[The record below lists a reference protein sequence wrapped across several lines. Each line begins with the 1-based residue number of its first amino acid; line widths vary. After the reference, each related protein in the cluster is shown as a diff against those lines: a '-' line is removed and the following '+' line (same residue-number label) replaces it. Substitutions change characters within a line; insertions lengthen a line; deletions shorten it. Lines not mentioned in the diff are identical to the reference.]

1 MFYQYI
7 PENFVFSI
15 ISHLQCL
22 KTYLSARTLTQ
33 LNVIVTALLAM
44 TGRVTMLGISRWAGE
59 GGSYRTVQRFFN
71 TPIAWAQVHWCL
83 IRHCFLSSDDV
94 FIMAGDETVV
104 TKSGKITH
112 GIDRF
117 FSSLYEKVV
126 PGLSFFTFSLISTKH
141 RTSFPL
147 MIQQIVRS
155 EEKTTCS
162 EALSSKEKS
171 KEDQNKSELKKKN
184 SRGRPKGS
192 KNKNKED
199 VDLSPYLCFIQSM
212 LNKVLQ
218 IIGNCNIIN
227 YIVFDGAFGN
237 NNAMQ
242 MVKQCRKHLIS
253 KLHRNSALYFPY
265 SGKYSARGR
274 RKKYGHR
281 VDYDNIPEEY
291 LKETTIDGSIQTKIY
306 QMTLLH
312 KLFSQQLNI
321 VIIVKMNLKTHAKSH
336 VILFSSDL
344 DLPYGKLIDY
354 YSLRFQIEFNFRD
367 AKQYWGLE
375 DFMNVKKTP
384 VTNAVNLAFF
394 MVNLSRAL
402 IDEVREHNPLFGVQ
416 DLKAYF
422 RAGKYLYETLK
433 LIPEK
438 PDPILIQQMFTQIT
452 KIGSINTP

>member
-1 MFYQYI
+1 MF
-7 PENFVFSI
+7 NI
-15 ISHLQCL
+15 ISYLQCL

-117 FSSLYEKVV
+117 FSSLYGKMV
-126 PGLSFFTFSLISTKH
+126 PGLSFFTFSFISTKH

-162 EALSSKEKS
+162 EDLRSKENS
-171 KEDQNKSELKKKN
+171 KEDQNKSEPKKN
-184 SRGRPKGS
+184 NRGRPKGS

-199 VDLSPYLCFIQSM
+199 VDLSPYLCFIQCM
-212 LNKVLQ
+212 LNKVQQ
-218 IIGNCNIIN
+218 IIGNCTILN
-227 YIVFDGAFGN
+227 YVVFDGAFGN

-265 SGKYSARGR
+265 SGKYSDFGR
-274 RKKYGHR
+274 RKKYGSR
-281 VDYDNIPEEY
+281 VDYGNIPEKY
-291 LKETTIDGSIQTKIY
+291 LKETTNEGSIQTKIY

-344 DLPYGKLIDY
+344 DLSYEKLIDY

-375 DFMNVKKTP
+375 DFMNIKKTP

-394 MVNLSRAL
+394 MVNISHVL
-402 IDEVREHNPLFGVQ
+402 IAEDRKYNPSFGVQ

-422 RAGKYLYETLK
+422 RAGKYLDETLK

-438 PDPILIQQMFTQIT
+438 PDLILIQQMFTQIT

>member
-1 MFYQYI
+1 
-7 PENFVFSI
+7 
-15 ISHLQCL
+15 
-22 KTYLSARTLTQ
+22 
-33 LNVIVTALLAM
+33 M
-44 TGRVTMLGISRWAGE
+44 TGRVTMLGISRWTGE

-71 TPIAWAQVHWCL
+71 TPIAWVKVHWYL
-83 IRHCFLSSDDV
+83 IRHSFLSPDDV
-94 FIMAGDETVV
+94 FIIGGDETVV

-117 FSSLYEKVV
+117 FSSLYQKVV

-147 MIQQIVRS
+147 MSQQIVHF
-155 EEKTTCS
+155 EEKTS
-162 EALSSKEKS
+162 AHDLSSSKEA
-171 KEDQNKSELKKKN
+171 QNKSKTKKKN
-184 SRGRPKGS
+184 GPGRPKGS
-192 KNKNKED
+192 RNKNKED
-199 VDLSPYLCFIQSM
+199 VDLSSHLYFIQGM
-212 LNKVLQ
+212 LKKMLQ
-218 IIGNCNIIN
+218 IIGNCTILA
-227 YIVFDGAFGN
+227 YVVFDGAFGN
-237 NNAMQ
+237 NNALQ
-242 MVKQCRKHLIS
+242 MARQCGLHLIS

-265 SGKYSARGR
+265 AGKYGGRGAR
-274 RKKYGHR
+274 RKYGDR
-281 VDYDNIPEEY
+281 VDYDNIPEKY
-291 LKETTIDGSIQTKIY
+291 FKETTNEGSIQTKIY

-321 VIIVKMNLKTHAKSH
+321 VIIVKMNLKTRARSH

-344 DLPYGKLIDY
+344 SLPYDKLIDY

-375 DFMNVKKTP
+375 DFMNVEETP

-402 IDEVREHNPLFGVQ
+402 IDEVREHNQLFGVQ

-422 RAGKYLYETLK
+422 RAGKYLDETLK

-452 KIGSINTP
+452 KIGSVNTP

>member
-1 MFYQYI
+1 MF
-7 PENFVFSI
+7 NI
-15 ISHLQCL
+15 ISYLQCL
-22 KTYLSARTLTQ
+22 KIYLSARTLAQ

-44 TGRVTMLGISRWAGE
+44 TGRVTMLGISRWTGE

-71 TPIAWAQVHWCL
+71 TPIAWAKVHWCL

-94 FIMAGDETVV
+94 FIIAGDETVV

-126 PGLSFFTFSLISTKH
+126 PGLSFFTISLISTKN

-155 EEKTTCS
+155 EEKTKCT
-162 EALSSKEKS
+162 EDLSSTKNS
-171 KEDQNKSELKKKN
+171 KGDQNKSEPKKKN
-184 SRGRPKGS
+184 GPGRPKGS
-192 KNKNKED
+192 RNKNKED
-199 VDLSPYLCFIQSM
+199 VYLSPYLCFIQSM

-218 IIGNCNIIN
+218 IIGNCTILN

-237 NNAMQ
+237 NNALQ

-265 SGKYSARGR
+265 SGKYSGRGR
-274 RKKYGHR
+274 RKKYGSR

-291 LKETTIDGSIQTKIY
+291 LKETTNEGSIQTKIY

-312 KLFSQQLNI
+312 KLFAQQLNI
-321 VIIVKMNLKTHAKSH
+321 VIIVKMNLKTHARSH

-375 DFMNVKKTP
+375 DFMNVKETP
-384 VTNAVNLAFF
+384 ITNAVNLAFF
-394 MVNLSRAL
+394 MVNISHAL
-402 IDEVREHNPLFGVQ
+402 IDEVRKHNPLFGVQ

-438 PDPILIQQMFTQIT
+438 PDPILIQQIFAQIT

>member
-1 MFYQYI
+1 MF
-7 PENFVFSI
+7 NV
-15 ISHLQCL
+15 ISYLQCL
-22 KTYLSARTLTQ
+22 KTCLSSTAISQ

-44 TGRVTMLGISRWAGE
+44 TGRVTMLGISRWTGE

-71 TPIAWAQVHWCL
+71 TPIAWAKVHWCL
-83 IRHCFLSSDDV
+83 IRHCFLSPDDV
-94 FIMAGDETVV
+94 FIIAGDETVV

-147 MIQQIVRS
+147 MIQQIVHS
-155 EEKTTCS
+155 KEKATCS
-162 EALSSKEKS
+162 EDLSSTENS
-171 KEDQNKSELKKKN
+171 KGDQNKSEPKKKN
-184 SRGRPKGS
+184 GPGRPKGS
-192 KNKNKED
+192 RNKNKED
-199 VDLSPYLCFIQSM
+199 VDLSPYLCCIQSM
-212 LNKVLQ
+212 LKKVLQ
-218 IIGNCNIIN
+218 LIGNDALLI
-227 YIVFDGAFGN
+227 YVVFDGAFGN

-242 MVKQCRKHLIS
+242 MVKQCGMQLIS

-265 SGKYSARGR
+265 SGKYCGRGA
-274 RKKYGHR
+274 RKKYGDR
-281 VDYDNIPEEY
+281 VNYENIPKKY
-291 LKETTIDGSIQTKIY
+291 LKETTNEGPIQTKIY

-312 KLFSQQLNI
+312 KLFAQKLNI
-321 VIIVKMNLKTHAKSH
+321 VIIVKMNLKTHARSH

-344 DLPYGKLIDY
+344 HLPYGKLIDY

-433 LIPEK
+433 LIPEG
-438 PDPILIQQMFTQIT
+438 PDPILIQQMYTQIT
-452 KIGSINTP
+452 KIGSINLP

>member
-1 MFYQYI
+1 MF
-7 PENFVFSI
+7 NI
-15 ISHLQCL
+15 ISRLQCL
-22 KTYLSARTLTQ
+22 KTCLSSTTISQ
-33 LNVIVTALLAM
+33 LNIIVTALLAM

-71 TPIAWAQVHWCL
+71 TSIAWAKVHWCL

-94 FIMAGDETVV
+94 FIIAGDETVV

-141 RTSFPL
+141 RASFPI
-147 MIQQIVRS
+147 MIQQIIRS
-155 EEKTTCS
+155 EEKTICT
-162 EALSSKEKS
+162 EDLIYKGYS
-171 KEDQNKSELKKKN
+171 KEDQNKSEAKKKN
-184 SRGRPKGS
+184 GIGRPKGS
-192 KNKNKED
+192 KNKNKGN
-199 VDLSPYLCFIQSM
+199 VDPSPYLYFIQSM
-212 LNKVLQ
+212 LKKVLQ
-218 IIGNCNIIN
+218 LIGNCTILT
-227 YIVFDGAFGN
+227 YIVLDGAFGN
-237 NNAMQ
+237 NNALQ
-242 MVKQCRKHLIS
+242 MVKQCGMQLIS

-265 SGKYSARGR
+265 SGKYSGRGR
-274 RKKYGHR
+274 RKKYGDR
-281 VDYDNIPEEY
+281 LNYDNIPKEY
-291 LKETTIDGSIQTKIY
+291 LKETTCEKSIQTEIY
-306 QMTLLH
+306 QITLMH
-312 KLFSQQLNI
+312 KLFAQQLNV
-321 VIIVKMNLKTHAKSH
+321 VIIVKTNLKTYAKSH

-375 DFMNVKKTP
+375 DFMNVKETP
-384 VTNAVNLAFF
+384 INNAVNLALF
-394 MVNLSRAL
+394 MVNISHAL
-402 IDEVREHNPLFGVQ
+402 INEVRKHNPLFGVQ

-438 PDPILIQQMFTQIT
+438 PDPILIQQMFAEIT
-452 KIGSINTP
+452 KIGSINAP

>member
-1 MFYQYI
+1 M
-7 PENFVFSI
+7 
-15 ISHLQCL
+15 
-22 KTYLSARTLTQ
+22 
-33 LNVIVTALLAM
+33 
-44 TGRVTMLGISRWAGE
+44 TMLGISRWAGE

-71 TPIAWAQVHWCL
+71 TPIAWAQVNWCL

-162 EALSSKEKS
+162 EDLSSKENS
-171 KEDQNKSELKKKN
+171 KEDQNKSEPKKN
-184 SRGRPKGS
+184 NRGRPKGS
-192 KNKNKED
+192 RNKNREN
-199 VDLSPYLCFIQSM
+199 VVLPPYLCFIQCM
-212 LNKVLQ
+212 LNKVLH
-218 IIGNCNIIN
+218 IIGNCTILN
-227 YIVFDGAFGN
+227 YVVFDGAFGN
-237 NNAMQ
+237 NNTMQ

-265 SGKYSARGR
+265 SGKYSGRGR
-274 RKKYGHR
+274 RKKYGSR

-291 LKETTIDGSIQTKIY
+291 LKETTNEGSIQTKIY

-321 VIIVKMNLKTHAKSH
+321 VIIVKMNLKTHAKSNI
-336 VILFSSDL
+336 ILFSSDL
-344 DLPYGKLIDY
+344 DLPYGNLIDY

-375 DFMNVKKTP
+375 DFMNVKRTP

-394 MVNLSRAL
+394 MVNLSQAL
-402 IDEVREHNPLFGVQ
+402 ITEVRKHNPLFGVQ

-422 RAGKYLYETLK
+422 RASKYLDETLK
-433 LIPEK
+433 LLSQK
-438 PDPILIQQMFTQIT
+438 PDPILIQQIFEQIT
-452 KIGSINTP
+452 KIGSVNTS

>member
-1 MFYQYI
+1 M
-7 PENFVFSI
+7 FSI
-15 ISHLQCL
+15 ISRLQCL
-22 KTYLSARTLTQ
+22 KTYLSARTLAQ

-71 TPIAWAQVHWCL
+71 TPIAWAKVHWCL
-83 IRHCFLSSDDV
+83 IRHCFLSSNDV
-94 FIMAGDETVV
+94 FIIGGDETVV

-141 RTSFPL
+141 RISFPL

-155 EEKTTCS
+155 EEKTKCAEDLISTGYN
-162 EALSSKEKS
+162 
-171 KEDQNKSELKKKN
+171 KEDQNKSEPEKKN
-184 SRGRPKGS
+184 APGRPKGS
-192 KNKNKED
+192 KNKSKEN

-212 LNKVLQ
+212 LKKVLQ
-218 IIGNCNIIN
+218 LIGNGTILI

-237 NNAMQ
+237 NNALQ
-242 MVKQCRKHLIS
+242 MVKQCGLHLIS

-265 SGKYSARGR
+265 SGKYSGRGA
-274 RKKYGHR
+274 RKKYGDR
-281 VDYDNIPEEY
+281 VNYDNIPKEY
-291 LKETTIDGSIQTKIY
+291 LKETTREKSIQTEIY

-312 KLFSQQLNI
+312 KLFPQKLNV
-321 VIIVKMNLKTHAKSH
+321 VIIVKTNLKTHARSH

-384 VTNAVNLAFF
+384 VNNAVNLAFF
-394 MVNLSRAL
+394 MVNISHAL
-402 IDEVREHNPLFGVQ
+402 IAEVRKHNPLFGVQ
-416 DLKAYF
+416 DLKAHF
-422 RAGKYLYETLK
+422 RAGKYLDETLK

-438 PDPILIQQMFTQIT
+438 PDPILIQQIFAQMT

>member
-1 MFYQYI
+1 MF
-7 PENFVFSI
+7 NI
-15 ISHLQCL
+15 ISRLQCL
-22 KTYLSARTLTQ
+22 KTCLSSTAISQ

-71 TPIAWAQVHWCL
+71 TPIAWAKVHWCL
-83 IRHCFLSSDDV
+83 IRHWFLSSDDT
-94 FIMAGDETVV
+94 FIIAGDETVV
-104 TKSGKITH
+104 TKSGKKTH

-126 PGLSFFTFSLISTKH
+126 PGLSLFTLSLISTKH

-155 EEKTTCS
+155 EGKPTCT
-162 EALSSKEKS
+162 EDLSSTEHS
-171 KEDQNKSELKKKN
+171 KENQNNSKLKGEN
-184 SRGRPKGS
+184 RPGRPKGS
-192 KNKNKED
+192 KNKNKGNIN
-199 VDLSPYLCFIQSM
+199 LSPYLCFVQSM
-212 LNKVLQ
+212 LKKVLQ
-218 IIGNCNIIN
+218 IIGNGTILI

-237 NNAMQ
+237 NNALQ
-242 MVKQCRKHLIS
+242 MVKQCGLHLIS

-265 SGKYSARGR
+265 SGKYSGRGA
-274 RKKYGHR
+274 RKKYGDR
-281 VDYDNIPEEY
+281 INYANIPKEY
-291 LKETTIDGSIQTKIY
+291 LKETTREKSTQIDIY

-312 KLFSQQLNI
+312 RLFDQKLNV
-321 VIIVKMNLKTHAKSH
+321 VIIVKTNLVTLARSH

-375 DFMNVKKTP
+375 DFMNVKKMP

-394 MVNLSRAL
+394 MVNISHAL
-402 IDEVREHNPLFGVQ
+402 IDEVRKHNPLFGVQ

-433 LIPEK
+433 LVPEK
-438 PDPILIQQMFTQIT
+438 PDPILFQQIFAQIT

>member
-1 MFYQYI
+1 
-7 PENFVFSI
+7 VFNI
-15 ISHLQCL
+15 ISYLQCL
-22 KTYLSARTLTQ
+22 KIYLSARTLAQ

-44 TGRVTMLGISRWAGE
+44 TGRVTMLGISRWTGE

-71 TPIAWAQVHWCL
+71 TPIAWVKVHWCL

-94 FIMAGDETVV
+94 FIIAGDETVV
-104 TKSGKITH
+104 TKSGKTTH

-126 PGLSFFTFSLISTKH
+126 PGLSFFTISLISTKN

-155 EEKTTCS
+155 EEKTKCT
-162 EALSSKEKS
+162 EDLSSTKNS
-171 KEDQNKSELKKKN
+171 KGDQNKSEPKKKN
-184 SRGRPKGS
+184 GPGRPKGS
-192 KNKNKED
+192 RNKNKED
-199 VDLSPYLCFIQSM
+199 VYLSPYLCFIQSM

-218 IIGNCNIIN
+218 IIGNCTILN

-237 NNAMQ
+237 NNALQ

-265 SGKYSARGR
+265 SGKYSGRGR
-274 RKKYGHR
+274 RKKYGSR

-291 LKETTIDGSIQTKIY
+291 LKETTCEESIQTEIY

-312 KLFSQQLNI
+312 KLFAQQLNV
-321 VIIVKMNLKTHAKSH
+321 VIIVKTNLKTHARSH
-336 VILFSSDL
+336 VILFSNDL

-402 IDEVREHNPLFGVQ
+402 IDEVREHNPFFGVQ

-422 RAGKYLYETLK
+422 RAAKYLYETLK

-438 PDPILIQQMFTQIT
+438 PDPILIQQIFAQIT

>member
-1 MFYQYI
+1 MF
-7 PENFVFSI
+7 NI

-22 KTYLSARTLTQ
+22 KTCLSAKTLAQ
-33 LNVIVTALLAM
+33 LNIIVTALLAM
-44 TGRVTMLGISRWAGE
+44 TGRVTMLGISRWTGE
-59 GGSYRTVQRFFN
+59 GGSYRTVQRFYN
-71 TPIAWAQVHWCL
+71 TPIAWAKVHWCL
-83 IRHCFLSSDDV
+83 IRHCFLSSDDA
-94 FIMAGDETVV
+94 FIMGGDETVV
-104 TKSGKITH
+104 TKSGKITY
-112 GIDRF
+112 GLDRY

-126 PGLSFFTFSLISTKH
+126 PGLSFFTLSLISTKH

-147 MIQQIVRS
+147 MTQQIVRS
-155 EEKTTCS
+155 EEK
-162 EALSSKEKS
+162 AKF
-171 KEDQNKSELKKKN
+171 KEDMSSTEYGKEDRNKSEPKKN
-184 SRGRPKGS
+184 NRGRPKGS
-192 KNKNKED
+192 KNKNKENI
-199 VDLSPYLCFIQSM
+199 DLSPYLHFIQSM

-218 IIGNCNIIN
+218 IIGNGTILI
-227 YIVFDGAFGN
+227 YVVLDGAFGN
-237 NNAMQ
+237 NNALQ
-242 MVKQCRKHLIS
+242 MVKQCGMHLIS

-265 SGKYSARGR
+265 SGKYNGCGK
-274 RKKYGHR
+274 RKKYGNR

-291 LKETTIDGSIQTKIY
+291 LKETTCEKSIQTKIY

-312 KLFSQQLNI
+312 KLFPQQLNV
-321 VIIVKMNLKTHAKSH
+321 VIIVKTNLKTHARSH

-375 DFMNVKKTP
+375 DFMNVKKMS
-384 VTNAVNLAFF
+384 VNNAVNLAFF
-394 MVNLSRAL
+394 MVNISHAL
-402 IDEVREHNPLFGVQ
+402 IDEVRKHNPLFGVQ

-452 KIGSINTP
+452 KIGSVNTP

>member
-1 MFYQYI
+1 MLKLRTF
-7 PENFVFSI
+7 PT
-15 ISHLQCL
+15 IS
-22 KTYLSARTLTQ
+22 
-33 LNVIVTALLAM
+33 
-44 TGRVTMLGISRWAGE
+44 
-59 GGSYRTVQRFFN
+59 
-71 TPIAWAQVHWCL
+71 
-83 IRHCFLSSDDV
+83 
-94 FIMAGDETVV
+94 
-104 TKSGKITH
+104 
-112 GIDRF
+112 
-117 FSSLYEKVV
+117 
-126 PGLSFFTFSLISTKH
+126 
-141 RTSFPL
+141 TSFPL

-162 EALSSKEKS
+162 EDLSSTENS
-171 KEDQNKSELKKKN
+171 KEDQNKNETKKKN
-184 SRGRPKGS
+184 NRGRPKGS

-199 VDLSPYLCFIQSM
+199 VDLSPYLCFIQCM

-218 IIGNCNIIN
+218 IIGNCTILN
-227 YIVFDGAFGN
+227 YVVFDGAFGN

-265 SGKYSARGR
+265 SGKYRGRGR
-274 RKKYGHR
+274 RKKYGSR
-281 VDYDNIPEEY
+281 VDYDNIPEKY
-291 LKETTIDGSIQTKIY
+291 LKETTNEGSIQTKIY

-422 RAGKYLYETLK
+422 RAGKYLHETLK

-438 PDPILIQQMFTQIT
+438 PGPILIQQMFTQIT

>member
-1 MFYQYI
+1 MF
-7 PENFVFSI
+7 NI
-15 ISHLQCL
+15 ISRLQCL
-22 KTYLSARTLTQ
+22 KTCLSSTTISQ

-71 TPIAWAQVHWCL
+71 TPIAWVKVHWCL

-94 FIMAGDETVV
+94 FIIAGDETVV
-104 TKSGKITH
+104 TKSGKITY

-117 FSSLYEKVV
+117 FSSLYDKVV

-155 EEKTTCS
+155 EEKTTCT
-162 EALSSKEKS
+162 ENLSFTENCKEN
-171 KEDQNKSELKKKN
+171 QNKSKPKKKI
-184 SRGRPKGS
+184 RPGRPKGS
-192 KNKNKED
+192 KNKNKESIN
-199 VDLSPYLCFIQSM
+199 LSPYLCFIQSM
-212 LNKVLQ
+212 LKKVLH
-218 IIGNCNIIN
+218 IIGNCTILT
-227 YIVFDGAFGN
+227 YIVLDGAFGN
-237 NNAMQ
+237 NNAFQ
-242 MVKQCRKHLIS
+242 MIKQCEMHLIS
-253 KLHRNSALYFPY
+253 N
-265 SGKYSARGR
+265 
-274 RKKYGHR
+274 
-281 VDYDNIPEEY
+281 YDNIPKEY
-291 LKETTIDGSIQTKIY
+291 LKETTCEKSIQTEIY

-312 KLFSQQLNI
+312 KLFAKQLNV
-321 VIIVKMNLKTHAKSH
+321 VIIVKTNLKTPARSH

-344 DLPYGKLIDY
+344 DLLYGKLIDY

-384 VTNAVNLAFF
+384 VNNAVNMAFF
-394 MVNLSRAL
+394 MVNLSHDL
-402 IDEVREHNPLFGVQ
+402 INKFHKNNPLFGVQ

-422 RAGKYLYETLK
+422 RAGKYLDETLK

-438 PDPILIQQMFTQIT
+438 PDPILIQQIFAQIT
-452 KIGSINTP
+452 KIGGINTP